1 VIRQQLVFFLHS
13 QLFQANRDQNSIMK
27 NAINPPILA
36 RYVKLNP
43 RGWYRHISMRVEYY
57 GCVAGE
63 LTSLFSFSILK
74 LSVKLITQTLKQ
86 NGLSF

>member
-1 VIRQQLVFFLHS
+1 MRYSFAGQVLSNYKIDYPLQL
-13 QLFQANRDQNSIMK
+13 QLFQANRDQNGIVK

-57 GCVAGE
+57 GCAAGKS
-63 LTSLFSFSILK
+63 TSSFIFA
-74 LSVKLITQTLKQ
+74 II
-86 NGLSF
+86 